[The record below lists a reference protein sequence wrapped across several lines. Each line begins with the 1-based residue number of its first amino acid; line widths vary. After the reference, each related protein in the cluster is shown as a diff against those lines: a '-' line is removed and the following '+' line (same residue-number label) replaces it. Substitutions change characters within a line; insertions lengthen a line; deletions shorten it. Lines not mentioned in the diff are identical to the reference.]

1 MTARF
6 IAIAGN
12 IGAGK
17 STMVN
22 FLSKRF
28 GLHPLYEPVDANP
41 YSADFYEDMKRW
53 AFNSQI
59 FYLSRKFALH
69 LQAQKSEQRIVL
81 DRTIYEDAEIFV
93 ENLRR
98 RRGITPRD
106 YNTYMELYHT
116 IRDELQPPD
125 MIIYLRCSVRGVRR
139 RIKMRG
145 RKSEMAIPLS
155 YIQRLHAQY
164 ESWFESYN
172 LGPKAVIETEKL
184 DYLRDIIHRVDLIQQ
199 IEELLNKQ

>member
-1 MTARF
+1 MSARF

-17 STMVN
+17 STMVS

-28 GLHPLYEPVDANP
+28 GLNPLYEPVDDNP
-41 YSADFYEDMKRW
+41 YIADFYEDMKRW

-59 FYLSRKFALH
+59 FYLSRKYALH
-69 LQAQKSEQRIVL
+69 LQAQKSEQRVIL
-81 DRTIYEDAEIFV
+81 DRSIYEDAEIFV
-93 ENLRR
+93 ENLHR
-98 RRGITPRD
+98 RRGITQRD
-106 YNTYMELYHT
+106 YNTYMELYRT
-116 IRDELQPPD
+116 IRSELQPPD
-125 MIIYLRCSVRGVRR
+125 LLIYLRCSVRGVRR
-139 RIKMRG
+139 RIKIRG

-155 YIQRLHAQY
+155 YIQKLHKQY
-164 ESWFESYN
+164 ELWFDRYD

-199 IEELLNKQ
+199 IEKLLA

>member
-17 STMVN
+17 STMVS
-22 FLSKRF
+22 FLSRRF
-28 GLHPLYEPVDANP
+28 GLCPLYEPVDDNP
-41 YSADFYEDMKRW
+41 YIADFYQDMNRW

-69 LQAQKSEQRIVL
+69 LEAQKSEKRVIL

-93 ENLRR
+93 ENLKR
-98 RRGITPRD
+98 RRGIAKRD
-106 YNTYMELYHT
+106 YDTYMELYQT
-116 IRDELQPPD
+116 IRSELQPPD
-125 MIIYLRCSVRGVRR
+125 LVIYLRCSVRGVRR
-139 RIKMRG
+139 RIKNRG
-145 RKSEMAIPLS
+145 RASEMAIPLS

-164 ESWFESYN
+164 EDWFERYD

-199 IEELLNKQ
+199 IEELLK

>member
-6 IAIAGN
+6 IAVAGN

-17 STMVN
+17 STMVG
-22 FLSKRF
+22 FMSRRF
-28 GLHPLYEPVDANP
+28 GLHPLYEPVDENP
-41 YSADFYEDMKRW
+41 YIEDFYKDMKRW

-69 LQAQKSEQRIVL
+69 LEAQKSESRVIL

-93 ENLRR
+93 ENLYR
-98 RRGITPRD
+98 RRGLSKRE
-106 YNTYMELYHT
+106 YNTYRELYAT
-116 IRDELQPPD
+116 IREELQPPD
-125 MIIYLRCSVRGVRR
+125 LLIYLRCSVRGVRR
-139 RIKMRG
+139 RI
-145 RKSEMAIPLS
+145 RKRARESEMSIPLS

-164 ESWFESYN
+164 ESWYERYD

-184 DYLRDIIHRVDLIQQ
+184 DYLNDIIHRADLIHQ
-199 IEELLNKQ
+199 IETLLS

>member
-17 STMVN
+17 STMVS
-22 FLSKRF
+22 FLSRKF
-28 GLHPLYEPVDANP
+28 SLNPLYEPVDENP
-41 YSADFYEDMKRW
+41 YIADFYEDMHRW

-69 LQAQKSEQRIVL
+69 LEAQNSDKRVIL

-93 ENLRR
+93 ENLKR
-98 RRGITPRD
+98 RRGIDKRD
-106 YNTYMELYHT
+106 YETYMELYRT
-116 IRDELQPPD
+116 IREELQPPD
-125 MIIYLRCSVRGVRR
+125 LVIYLRCSVRGVRR
-139 RIKMRG
+139 RIKNRG
-145 RKSEMAIPLS
+145 RASEMAIPLS

-164 ESWFESYN
+164 EDWFERYD

-184 DYLRDIIHRVDLIQQ
+184 DYLRDIIHRYDLIEQ
-199 IEELLNKQ
+199 IEALLK

>member
-22 FLSKRF
+22 FLSRRF
-28 GLHPLYEPVDANP
+28 GLVPLYEPVDDNP
-41 YSADFYEDMKRW
+41 YIEDFYLDMERW

-69 LQAQKSEQRIVL
+69 LEAQKSEQRVIL

-93 ENLRR
+93 ENLYR
-98 RRGITPRD
+98 RRGISKRD
-106 YNTYMELYHT
+106 YHTYSELYQT
-116 IRDELQPPD
+116 IRHELQPPD
-125 MIIYLRCSVRGVRR
+125 LVIYLRCSVRGARR
-139 RIKMRG
+139 RIKLRA
-145 RKSEMAIPLS
+145 RKSEMSIPLP
-155 YIQRLHAQY
+155 YIRKLHTQY
-164 ESWFESYN
+164 EAWFDRYD
-172 LGPKAVIETEKL
+172 LGPKAVIETEEL
-184 DYLRDIIHRVDLIQQ
+184 DYLRNIIDRADFIQQ
-199 IEELLNKQ
+199 IETLLT

>member
-1 MTARF
+1 MSARF

-17 STMVN
+17 STMVG
-22 FLSKRF
+22 FLSRKF
-28 GLHPLYEPVDANP
+28 GLCPLYEPVDDNP
-41 YSADFYEDMKRW
+41 YIADFYQDMHRW

-69 LQAQKSEQRIVL
+69 LEAQKSEKRVIL

-93 ENLRR
+93 ENLKR
-98 RRGITPRD
+98 RRGIEKRD
-106 YNTYMELYHT
+106 YETYMELYKT
-116 IRDELQPPD
+116 IRSELQPPD
-125 MIIYLRCSVRGVRR
+125 LVIYLRCSVRGVRR
-139 RIKMRG
+139 RIKNRG
-145 RKSEMAIPLS
+145 RAAEMAIPLS
-155 YIQRLHAQY
+155 YIQKLHAQY
-164 ESWFESYN
+164 EDWFERYD

-199 IEELLNKQ
+199 IEELLK

>member
-1 MTARF
+1 MSARF

-17 STMVN
+17 STMVG
-22 FLSKRF
+22 FLSRRF
-28 GLHPLYEPVDANP
+28 NLNPLYEPVEDNP
-41 YSADFYEDMKRW
+41 YIADFYEDMTRW

-69 LQAQKSEQRIVL
+69 LEAQKMNQRVIL

-98 RRGITPRD
+98 RRGITTRD
-106 YNTYMELYHT
+106 YNTYMELYKT
-116 IRDELQPPD
+116 IRSELQPPD
-125 MIIYLRCSVRGVRR
+125 LVIYLRCSVRGVRR
-139 RIKMRG
+139 RIKKRG
-145 RKSEMAIPLS
+145 RESEMAIPLS

-164 ESWFESYN
+164 EAWYENYD
-172 LGPKAVIETEKL
+172 LGPKAVIETENL
-184 DYLRDIIHRVDLIQQ
+184 DYLRDIIHRMDLIQQ
-199 IEELLNKQ
+199 IEDLLK

>member
-1 MTARF
+1 MSARF

-17 STMVN
+17 STMVS

-28 GLHPLYEPVDANP
+28 GLNPLYEPVDDNP
-41 YSADFYEDMKRW
+41 YIADFYEDMKRW

-59 FYLSRKFALH
+59 FYLSRKYALH
-69 LQAQKSEQRIVL
+69 LQAQKSEQRIIL
-81 DRTIYEDAEIFV
+81 DRSIYEDAEIFV
-93 ENLRR
+93 ENLHHRK
-98 RRGITPRD
+98 GITKRD

-116 IRDELQPPD
+116 IRSELQPPD
-125 MIIYLRCSVRGVRR
+125 LLIYLRCSVRGVRR

-155 YIQRLHAQY
+155 YIQKLHKQY
-164 ESWFESYN
+164 EAWFERYD

-199 IEELLNKQ
+199 IEKLLA

>member
-17 STMVN
+17 STMVS
-22 FLSKRF
+22 FLSRKF
-28 GLHPLYEPVDANP
+28 NLNPLYEPVDENP
-41 YSADFYEDMKRW
+41 YIADFYEDMRRW

-69 LQAQKSEQRIVL
+69 LEAQNTDKRVIL

-93 ENLRR
+93 ENLKR
-98 RRGITPRD
+98 RRGIDKRD
-106 YNTYMELYHT
+106 YETYMELYRT
-116 IRDELQPPD
+116 IREELQPPD
-125 MIIYLRCSVRGVRR
+125 LVIYLRCSVRGVRR
-139 RIKMRG
+139 RIKNRG
-145 RKSEMAIPLS
+145 RASEMAIPLS

-164 ESWFESYN
+164 EDWYERYD

-184 DYLRDIIHRVDLIQQ
+184 DYLRDIIHRYDLIEQ
-199 IEELLNKQ
+199 IEALLK

>member
-1 MTARF
+1 MSARF

-17 STMVN
+17 STMVG
-22 FLSKRF
+22 FLSRRF
-28 GLHPLYEPVDANP
+28 NLNPLYEPVEDNP
-41 YSADFYEDMKRW
+41 YISDFYEDMKRW

-69 LQAQKSEQRIVL
+69 LEAQKMNQRVIL

-98 RRGITPRD
+98 RRGIATRD
-106 YNTYMELYHT
+106 YNTYMELYQT
-116 IRDELQPPD
+116 IRTELQPPD
-125 MIIYLRCSVRGVRR
+125 LVIYLRCSVRGVRR
-139 RIKMRG
+139 RIKNRG
-145 RKSEMAIPLS
+145 RESEMTIPLS

-164 ESWFESYN
+164 EEWYENYD

-184 DYLRDIIHRVDLIQQ
+184 DYLRDIIDRVDLIHQ
-199 IEELLNKQ
+199 IEDLLK

>member
-1 MTARF
+1 MSARF

-17 STMVN
+17 STMVS

-28 GLHPLYEPVDANP
+28 GLNPLYEPVDDNP
-41 YSADFYEDMKRW
+41 YIADFYEDMKRW

-59 FYLSRKFALH
+59 FYLSRKYALH
-69 LQAQKSEQRIVL
+69 LQAQKSEQRVIL
-81 DRTIYEDAEIFV
+81 DRSIYEDAEIFV
-93 ENLRR
+93 ENLHHRK
-98 RRGITPRD
+98 GITKRD

-116 IRDELQPPD
+116 IRSELQPPD
-125 MIIYLRCSVRGVRR
+125 LLIYLRCSVRGVRR

-155 YIQRLHAQY
+155 YIQKLHKQY
-164 ESWFESYN
+164 EAWFERYD

-199 IEELLNKQ
+199 IEKLLA

>member
-17 STMVN
+17 STMVS
-22 FLSKRF
+22 FLSRKF
-28 GLHPLYEPVDANP
+28 NLNPLYEPVDENP
-41 YSADFYEDMKRW
+41 YIADFYEDMRRW

-69 LQAQKSEQRIVL
+69 LEAQNTDERVIL

-93 ENLRR
+93 ENLKR
-98 RRGITPRD
+98 RRGIDKRD
-106 YNTYMELYHT
+106 YETYMELYRT
-116 IRDELQPPD
+116 IREELQPPD
-125 MIIYLRCSVRGVRR
+125 LVIYLRCSVRGVRR
-139 RIKMRG
+139 RIKNRG
-145 RKSEMAIPLS
+145 RASEMAIPLS

-164 ESWFESYN
+164 EDWYERYA

-184 DYLRDIIHRVDLIQQ
+184 DYLRDIVLRRSAESVTLDLRT
-199 IEELLNKQ
+199 LN

>member
-17 STMVN
+17 STMVS
-22 FLSKRF
+22 FLSRKF
-28 GLHPLYEPVDANP
+28 NLNPLYEPVDENP
-41 YSADFYEDMKRW
+41 YIADFYEDMRRW

-69 LQAQKSEQRIVL
+69 LEAQNTDERVIL

-93 ENLRR
+93 ENLKR
-98 RRGITPRD
+98 RRGIDKRD
-106 YNTYMELYHT
+106 YETYMELYRT
-116 IRDELQPPD
+116 IREELQPPD
-125 MIIYLRCSVRGVRR
+125 LVIYLRCSVRGVRR
-139 RIKMRG
+139 RIKNRG
-145 RKSEMAIPLS
+145 RASEMAIPLS

-164 ESWFESYN
+164 EDWYERYD

-184 DYLRDIIHRVDLIQQ
+184 DYLRDIIHRYDLIEQ
-199 IEELLNKQ
+199 IEALLM

>member
-1 MTARF
+1 MTSRF

-17 STMVN
+17 STMVG
-22 FLSKRF
+22 FMSRRF
-28 GLHPLYEPVDANP
+28 GLHPLYEPVDDNP
-41 YSADFYEDMKRW
+41 YITDFYHDMKRW

-69 LQAQKSEQRIVL
+69 LEAQKAGGKVIL

-93 ENLRR
+93 ENLYR
-98 RRGITPRD
+98 RRGLSTRD
-106 YNTYMELYHT
+106 YNTYRELYRT
-116 IRDELQPPD
+116 IRQELQPPD
-125 MIIYLRCSVRGVRR
+125 LLIYLRCSVRGVRR
-139 RIKMRG
+139 RI
-145 RKSEMAIPLS
+145 RKRARESEMAIPLS

-164 ESWFESYN
+164 EHWFEAYD

-184 DYLRDIIHRVDLIQQ
+184 DYLNDIIHRADLIKQ
-199 IEELLNKQ
+199 IEELLSR

>member
-1 MTARF
+1 MTSRF

-17 STMVN
+17 STMVG
-22 FLSKRF
+22 FMSRRF
-28 GLHPLYEPVDANP
+28 GLHPLYEPVDDNP
-41 YSADFYEDMKRW
+41 YIKDFYQDMKRW

-69 LQAQKSEQRIVL
+69 LEAQKAGGKVIL

-93 ENLRR
+93 ENLYR
-98 RRGITPRD
+98 RRGLSKRD
-106 YNTYMELYHT
+106 YNTYRELYQT
-116 IRDELQPPD
+116 IREELQPPD
-125 MIIYLRCSVRGVRR
+125 LLIYLRCSVRGVRR
-139 RIKMRG
+139 RI
-145 RKSEMAIPLS
+145 RKRARESEMAIPLS

-164 ESWFESYN
+164 ENWYDQYN

-184 DYLRDIIHRVDLIQQ
+184 DYLNDIIHRADLIGQ
-199 IEELLNKQ
+199 IEDLLSR